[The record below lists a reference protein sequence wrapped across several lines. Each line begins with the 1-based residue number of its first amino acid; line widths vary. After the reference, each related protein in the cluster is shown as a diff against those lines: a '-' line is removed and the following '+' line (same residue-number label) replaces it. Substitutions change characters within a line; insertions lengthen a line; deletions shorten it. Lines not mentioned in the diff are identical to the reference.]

1 MTTTTTT
8 KPKAGRGR
16 SLARARPVTAEEL
29 GRLRELH
36 GAGLSCRQ
44 IAKEMG
50 RTPATISKHAA
61 ELGLK
66 FDRAQVKEA
75 TAARSADLAA
85 IRVLVSGEFLMIA
98 QQINAHVRQLLEGGD
113 PEDLKPW
120 HLRDYAYA
128 AGAYFDRHLAQDVHD
143 KTEDRGDNE
152 VDRWLEAMTGAT
164 PPPSRSEADDT
175 AKARSVLGGMAEAL
189 FRKYADE
196 EYQPRK
202 NT

>member
-1 MTTTTTT
+1 MSTTTTG
-8 KPKAGRGR
+8 KPKAAAKR

-143 KTEDRGDNE
+143 KVEDSGNSE
-152 VDRWLEAMTGAT
+152 VDRWLEAMTGKT
-164 PPPSRSEADDT
+164 PPPSRSEADQT
-175 AKARSVLGGMAEAL
+175 AKVTSVLGGMADAL
-189 FRKYADE
+189 FKKYGDE
-196 EYQPRK
+196 YEPPE
-202 NT
+202 NI

>member
-1 MTTTTTT
+1 MKTTTPE
-8 KPKAGRGR
+8 KPKASSKR
-16 SLARARPVTAEEL
+16 SLARAKPVTAEEL

-98 QQINAHVRQLLEGGD
+98 QQINAHVRQLLDGGD

-143 KTEDRGDNE
+143 KSDDQDYSE
-152 VDRWLEAMTGAT
+152 VDRWLEAMTGKT
-164 PPPSRSEADDT
+164 PPPSRSEADQT
-175 AKARSVLGGMAEAL
+175 AKVTSVLGGMMDAL
-189 FRKYADE
+189 FKKYGDE
-196 EYQPRK
+196 YEQPDQI
-202 NT
+202 

>member
-8 KPKAGRGR
+8 KPKAAAKR

-44 IAKEMG
+44 IAKEMA

-143 KTEDRGDNE
+143 KVENSGNSE
-152 VDRWLEAMTGAT
+152 VDRWLEAMTGKT
-164 PPPSRSEADDT
+164 PPPSRSEADQT
-175 AKARSVLGGMAEAL
+175 AKVTSVLGGMADAL
-189 FRKYADE
+189 FKKYGDE
-196 EYQPRK
+196 YEPPE
-202 NT
+202 NI

>member
-1 MTTTTTT
+1 MNTTTTG
-8 KPKAGRGR
+8 KPKAAAKR
-16 SLARARPVTAEEL
+16 SLARARPVTDEEL
-29 GRLRELH
+29 ARLRELH

-85 IRVLVSGEFLMIA
+85 IRVLVSGEFLMLA
-98 QQINAHVRQLLEGGD
+98 QQINAHVRQLLEAGD

-128 AGAYFDRHLAQDVHD
+128 AGAYFDRHLTQDLHD
-143 KTEDRGDNE
+143 KTEDRGNNE
-152 VDRWLEAMTGAT
+152 VDRWLEAMTGKT
-164 PPPSRSEADDT
+164 PPPSRSDADQT
-175 AKARSVLGGMAEAL
+175 AKVTSVLGGMADAL
-189 FRKYADE
+189 FKRYGDE
-196 EYQPRK
+196 YEPPE
-202 NT
+202 NI

>member
-1 MTTTTTT
+1 MTTRTE
-8 KPKAGRGR
+8 KPKAAAKR
-16 SLARARPVTAEEL
+16 SLARAKPVSDDEL
-29 GRLRELH
+29 ARLRELH

-44 IAKEMG
+44 IAKEMS

-66 FDRAQVKEA
+66 FDRSQVREA

-143 KTEDRGDNE
+143 KVEDHGNSE
-152 VDRWLEAMTGAT
+152 VDRWLAAMTGET

-175 AKARSVLGGMAEAL
+175 AKVRSVLGGMADAL
-189 FRKYADE
+189 FKRYADE
-196 EYQPRK
+196 EYEPPEGI
-202 NT
+202 